1 MEVLEARIMAL
12 ELMAA
17 VKLVAAPELVAA
29 MKRVTAVKTAMR
41 AAAVPTTPG
50 QRGYR
55 HRCHCQDHNC

>member
-17 VKLVAAPELVAA
+17 VKRVAAPELMAT
-29 MKRVTAVKTAMR
+29 MKRVAAVKTAMR
-41 AAAVPTTPG
+41 AAVPTTPG